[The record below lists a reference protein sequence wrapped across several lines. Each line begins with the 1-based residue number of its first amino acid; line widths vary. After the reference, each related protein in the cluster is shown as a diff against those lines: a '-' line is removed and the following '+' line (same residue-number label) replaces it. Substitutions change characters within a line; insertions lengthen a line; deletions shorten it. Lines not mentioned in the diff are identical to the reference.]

1 VAKKRPAQLGR
12 YKITSELGRGAM
24 GVVYKGEDPALDRT
38 VALKTIILSDDAA
51 GRSEYHARFFQ
62 EAKAAGRLNHPQIIT
77 VYDFGEE
84 GEIAYMAME
93 FLKGTELRTRMKEGT
108 ISLPEAVHIAEQVAE
123 GLGYAHEHGVVHRD
137 IKPSNIMLLP
147 HDQVKIMDFGIARMR
162 ASDHKTST
170 GLVLGTPKYMS
181 PEQVAGAPVDHRS
194 DIFSLG
200 VVLYEM
206 LTHTKLFSPGH
217 AQIFHNVVN
226 FQPAAP
232 SRLNP
237 EVPPMLDFVVERA
250 LKKDPAVR
258 YQDAFELATDLQ
270 LRPRRAR
277 QSRGCGDGKARP
289 GNHED
294 DQARRRHLENRAFHS
309 GGRDRVRYAA
319 SRIAQVRLRRCDRP
333 VDGTDPA
340 GPRAAHPGTPPGR
353 VPEPYRARHG
363 KTSFVHC
370 GRHRGPGRRCN
381 CLRVTLLCARV
392 IPVCP
397 AAFTSAALATI
408 SSRM

>member
-1 VAKKRPAQLGR
+1 VAKKKLAQLGR
-12 YKITSELGRGAM
+12 YKITGELGRGAM

-38 VALKTIILSDDAA
+38 VALKTIIVSDEAA

-108 ISLPEAVHIAEQVAE
+108 ISVPEAVHIAEQVAE

-137 IKPSNIMLLP
+137 IKPSNIMLLR

-162 ASDHKTST
+162 ASDQKTGT

-181 PEQVAGAPVDHRS
+181 PEQVAGSPVDHRS

-206 LTHTKLFSPGH
+206 LTHTKLFSGEDTP
-217 AQIFHNVVN
+217 QIFHNVTN
-226 FQPAAP
+226 FQPPAP
-232 SRLNP
+232 SRVNP

-258 YQDAFELATDLQ
+258 YQDAFELAGDLHSA
-270 LRPRRAR
+270 LA
-277 QSRGCGDGKARP
+277 
-289 GNHED
+289 E
-294 DQARRRHLENRAFHS
+294 LVNREAAAADK
-309 GGRDRVRYAA
+309 RDRETTKTIKLDADALKALPAPAA
-319 SRIAQVRLRRCDRP
+319 GAIGSDTRLPVSRRFDCSDAISRLAEPTWRDRALLTRTPRQVGLLRGIARD
-333 VDGTDPA
+333 
-340 GPRAAHPGTPPGR
+340 
-353 VPEPYRARHG
+353 
-363 KTSFVHC
+363 
-370 GRHRGPGRRCN
+370 PGRR
-381 CLRVTLLCARV
+381 LLFVTIVA
-392 IPVCP
+392 
-397 AAFTSAALATI
+397 AALVGGAI
-408 SSRM
+408 AFV

>member
-1 VAKKRPAQLGR
+1 MAKKRPAQLGR

-24 GVVYKGEDPALDRT
+24 GVVYKGEDPSLDRT
-38 VALKTIILSDDAA
+38 VALKTIILSDEAA

-62 EAKAAGRLNHPQIIT
+62 EAKAAGRLSHPQIIT

-84 GEIAYMAME
+84 GDVAYMAME

-108 ISLPEAVHIAEQVAE
+108 ISVPEAVHIAEQVAE

-137 IKPSNIMLLP
+137 IKPSNIMLLA

-181 PEQVAGAPVDHRS
+181 PEQVAGSPVDHRS

-206 LTHTKLFSPGH
+206 LTHTKLFSGEDTP
-217 AQIFHNVVN
+217 QIFHNVVN
-226 FQPAAP
+226 FQPPAP
-232 SRLNP
+232 SRVNP

-258 YQDAFELATDLQ
+258 YQDAFELASDL
-270 LRPRRAR
+270 
-277 QSRGCGDGKARP
+277 
-289 GNHED
+289 
-294 DQARRRHLENRAFHS
+294 HS
-309 GGRDRVRYAA
+309 ALAELVDREVAASKKKGRDRDTTKTMKLDADALKTAFPIPAA
-319 SRIAQVRLRRCDRP
+319 GAIGSDTRLPVSRRFDCSDAIGRLKDPTRRDRASLTRAPRPVGFLRRM
-333 VDGTDPA
+333 
-340 GPRAAHPGTPPGR
+340 
-353 VPEPYRARHG
+353 ARD
-363 KTSFVHC
+363 
-370 GRHRGPGRRCN
+370 PGRR
-381 CLRVTLLCARV
+381 LLFVAV
-392 IPVCP
+392 VV
-397 AAFTSAALATI
+397 AALLGCAI
-408 SSRM
+408 AFA

>member
-1 VAKKRPAQLGR
+1 VAKKKLAQLGR
-12 YKITSELGRGAM
+12 YKITGELGRGAM

-38 VALKTIILSDDAA
+38 VALKTIIVSDEAA

-108 ISLPEAVHIAEQVAE
+108 ISVPEAVHIAEQVAE

-137 IKPSNIMLLP
+137 IKPSNIMLLR

-162 ASDHKTST
+162 ASDQKTGT

-181 PEQVAGAPVDHRS
+181 PEQVAGSPVDHRS

-206 LTHTKLFSPGH
+206 LTHTKLFSGEDTP
-217 AQIFHNVVN
+217 QIFHNVTN
-226 FQPAAP
+226 FQPPAP
-232 SRLNP
+232 SRVNP

-258 YQDAFELATDLQ
+258 YQDAFELAGDLHSA
-270 LRPRRAR
+270 LA
-277 QSRGCGDGKARP
+277 
-289 GNHED
+289 E
-294 DQARRRHLENRAFHS
+294 LVNREAAAADK
-309 GGRDRVRYAA
+309 RDRETTKTIKLDADALKALPAPAA
-319 SRIAQVRLRRCDRP
+319 GAIGSDTRLPVSRRFDCSDAISRLAEPTWRDRALLTRTPRQVGLLRGIARD
-333 VDGTDPA
+333 
-340 GPRAAHPGTPPGR
+340 
-353 VPEPYRARHG
+353 
-363 KTSFVHC
+363 
-370 GRHRGPGRRCN
+370 PGRR
-381 CLRVTLLCARV
+381 LLFVTIVA
-392 IPVCP
+392 
-397 AAFTSAALATI
+397 AALVGGAI
-408 SSRM
+408 ACV